1 MIESEDSIFKGF
13 RNKQADLIRNLKNKE
28 ISQKHLS
35 HLKSDIQ
42 RQRKKQSLE
51 KFNQEH
57 TIPYL
62 RQQIR
67 KIPRSVINRRWTRI
81 SESSLI
87 QIVEILKDIQRSVIM
102 SIRHRTRRMD
112 AQRNLNIMVNK
123 IRDRLSRL
131 LVPSSKEQY
140 NYEELKE
147 KNQELESILISNLE
161 QISRLEKAL
170 NHEKYLLSKEEA
182 NFWELTKN
190 AQYDEK
196 SKNQIKRLHPLLRL
210 EDDQIESKFSYTQI
224 NLNEN
229 NSLAFDISND
239 KSFITLERQM
249 KQYVNNMKSSS
260 AKAGKIM
267 QLSQKAQVTLL
278 KILTSYDHF
287 LSRRISI
294 DTCI

>member
-1 MIESEDSIFKGF
+1 MIENEDNIYQG
-13 RNKQADLIRNLKNKE
+13 NHDKQRDLTRNLKNKE
-28 ISQKHLS
+28 IFQKYS
-35 HLKSDIQ
+35 PHLKTDIQ
-42 RQRKKQSLE
+42 RQRKRQPLE
-51 KFNQEH
+51 KFHQEH

-67 KIPRSVINRRWTRI
+67 RIPRSVINKRWTRI

-102 SIRHRTRRMD
+102 SIRHKTRRMD
-112 AQRNLNIMVNK
+112 AQRNLNIMINK

-140 NYEELKE
+140 NYEKLKE

-161 QISRLEKAL
+161 QISRLEKVL
-170 NHEKYLLSKEEA
+170 SHEKHLLSKEEA
-182 NFWELTKN
+182 NFRDLTKN
-190 AQYDEK
+190 AQHDEK
-196 SKNQIKRLHPLLRL
+196 SKKQIKRLHPLLGL
-210 EDDQIESKFSYTQI
+210 QDDQIEQKFSSAQI

-229 NSLAFDISND
+229 NSLAFDISDD
-239 KSFITLERQM
+239 KSFINLERQV
-249 KQYVNNMKSSS
+249 KQYVNNMKSNSIR
-260 AKAGKIM
+260 AGKIM

-287 LSRRISI
+287 LSHKISI

>member
-1 MIESEDSIFKGF
+1 MVENEDNIFQGF
-13 RNKQADLIRNLKNKE
+13 HAKQVDLTKNLKNKE
-28 ISQKHLS
+28 IFQKHSS

-42 RQRKKQSLE
+42 RQRKKQPLE
-51 KFNQEH
+51 KFHQDH

-67 KIPRSVINRRWTRI
+67 RIPRSVINRRWTQI

-102 SIRHRTRRMD
+102 SIRHKTRRMD
-112 AQRNLNIMVNK
+112 AQRNLNIMINK
-123 IRDRLSRL
+123 IRDRISRL

-140 NYEELKE
+140 NYEKLKE

-170 NHEKYLLSKEEA
+170 NQEKYLLSKEEA
-182 NFWELTKN
+182 NFRELTKN

-196 SKNQIKRLHPLLRL
+196 SKKQIKRLHPLLRL
-210 EDDQIESKFSYTQI
+210 QDDQIEPKFSYTQI

-229 NSLAFDISND
+229 NSLAFDILSD
-239 KSFITLERQM
+239 KSFITLERQI

-260 AKAGKIM
+260 TRAGKIM